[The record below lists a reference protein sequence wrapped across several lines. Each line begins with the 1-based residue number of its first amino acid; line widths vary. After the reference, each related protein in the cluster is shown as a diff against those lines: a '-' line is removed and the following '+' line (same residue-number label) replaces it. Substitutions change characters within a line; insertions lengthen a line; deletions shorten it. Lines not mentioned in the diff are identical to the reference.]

1 MTLKWAIAVVGAAA
15 AAGVAVWVLQAAAPE
30 TGTPAEGAAIA
41 EVTLPA
47 KLSTEAQIGRNAFAA
62 KCAEC
67 HGQNAAGNDQA
78 GPPLVHKIYEPGHHG
93 DAAFLMAAQNGVQS
107 HHWRFGN
114 MPAVEGVT
122 PGDVKAIIA
131 YVRTLQRA
139 NGIN

>member
-1 MTLKWAIAVVGAAA
+1 MKRNILIAVAIIA
-15 AAGVAVWVLQAAAPE
+15 AAGIWWLTRAEVAPASDEAKPAGAPIVE
-30 TGTPAEGAAIA
+30 VIVPELTGLAAIG
-41 EVTLPA
+41 ET
-47 KLSTEAQIGRNAFAA
+47 AFNA

-114 MPAVEGVT
+114 MAPVEGVT

>member
-1 MTLKWAIAVVGAAA
+1 MKRNILIAVAIIA
-15 AAGVAVWVLQAAAPE
+15 AAGIWWL
-30 TGTPAEGAAIA
+30 TRA
-41 EVTLPA
+41 EVAPA
-47 KLSTEAQIGRNAFAA
+47 SDEAKPAGAPIVEVIVPELTGLAVIGETAFNA